1 MEASSTGVEGTV
13 AADRDAAGSE
23 PDGHDDHG
31 DQSKV
36 YLAVWG
42 GLAAL
47 TAIEVWVAGTG
58 LARTLMI
65 WVLVGLAV
73 WKAALVA
80 LYYMHLK
87 FEPGRL
93 WILALAP
100 LPLPFILVLAVM
112 QEF

>member
-1 MEASSTGVEGTV
+1 MEQSSEGVEGST
-13 AADRDAAGSE
+13 AGEQGGAESGQEQEEHGGQE
-23 PDGHDDHG
+23 PRYMAVWAG
-31 DQSKV
+31 
-36 YLAVWG
+36 LAV
-42 GLAAL
+42 L
-47 TAIEVWVAGTG
+47 TALEVWVAGTG
-58 LARTLMI
+58 LARGLL
-65 WVLVGLAV
+65 VASLVGMAV

-87 FEPGRL
+87 FETSGV

>member
-1 MEASSTGVEGTV
+1 MEASSAGVEGTV

-23 PDGHDDHG
+23 PDGHDHG
-31 DQSKV
+31 DQSKA
-36 YLAVWG
+36 YLAVWV

-65 WVLVGLAV
+65 SVLVGLAV

>member
-1 MEASSTGVEGTV
+1 MERSSGGVEGAV
-13 AADRDAAGSE
+13 AAEAEAGSA
-23 PDGHDDHG
+23 GHEESDDHAP
-31 DQSKV
+31 
-36 YLAVWG
+36 YIAVWG
-42 GLAAL
+42 GLAVL
-47 TAIEVWVAGTG
+47 TLIEVWVAGTG
-58 LARTLMI
+58 LARGLLVA
-65 WVLVGLAV
+65 VLVGLAV

-87 FEPGRL
+87 FEPSRL

>member
-1 MEASSTGVEGTV
+1 MDRSSAGVEGAFAAERE
-13 AADRDAAGSE
+13 AADAGAE
-23 PDGHDDHG
+23 EHA
-31 DQSKV
+31 DQTKT
-36 YLAVWG
+36 YMLVWG
-42 GLAAL
+42 GLAVL
-47 TAIEVWVAGTG
+47 TLIEVWMAGTG
-58 LARTLMI
+58 LGRGLLVA
-65 WVLVGLAV
+65 VLVGLAV

-93 WILALAP
+93 WVLALAP

>member
-1 MEASSTGVEGTV
+1 
-13 AADRDAAGSE
+13 
-23 PDGHDDHG
+23 
-31 DQSKV
+31 
-36 YLAVWG
+36 
-42 GLAAL
+42 
-47 TAIEVWVAGTG
+47 
-58 LARTLMI
+58 MI
-65 WVLVGLAV
+65 ILVLVGLAV

-87 FEPGRL
+87 FEPSRL